1 MSAMRSTRVR
11 EFGKSVAYR
20 VFDLAHLE
28 HLATRRGVAHIM
40 NLHRVH
46 PEPSPYWPP
55 IHPDDLDWLIGRLK
69 RLGTFVD
76 LREVVAAPVI
86 DRARIFA
93 LSFDDGY
100 ADYLE
105 FALPVLEAHG
115 VPSNL
120 NVIADSVLS
129 GEPIWSARLYE
140 ALAGIEGDR
149 VSIVN
154 DLMPKM
160 SMGRITGSPEHMGF
174 GISNHLRRL
183 PLAERISAVE
193 AIEEFSKQSKRSVR
207 ALTTDEVKA
216 LPPSVHVGAHGGTHE
231 PMTGASI
238 DEFLD
243 DFALCRDLFQ
253 NHLCLPLTTY
263 AFPLGG
269 YRQDQVDALLRE
281 GVSQVLIVDELTTRG
296 GIPLLPRLTVGGTAK
311 GQYLAKSVGAAAR
324 LGRR

>member
-1 MSAMRSTRVR
+1 MPNTWVR

-55 IHPDDLDWLIGRLK
+55 IHPDDLDWLIRRLK

-76 LREVVAAPVI
+76 IREVAAVPVI

-105 FALPVLEAHG
+105 FALPVLESHG

-129 GEPIWSARLYE
+129 GQPIWSARLYE

-149 VSIVN
+149 VSIIN
-154 DLMPKM
+154 DLMPEM
-160 SMGRITGSPEHMGF
+160 PVGHLTGSPEHIGF

-183 PLAERISAVE
+183 PLTERILAIE
-193 AIEEFSKQSKRSVR
+193 AIEAISKHDKRRLR
-207 ALTTDEVKA
+207 ALTIAEVKA
-216 LPPSVHVGAHGGTHE
+216 LPSSVHVGAHGGTHE
-231 PMTGASI
+231 PMTAASI
-238 DEFLD
+238 DVFLD
-243 DFALCRDLFQ
+243 DFAMCRDLFQ

-269 YRQDQVDALLRE
+269 YRQDQVDVLLRE
-281 GVSQVLIVDELTTRG
+281 GVSQVLVVDELATRG
-296 GIPLLPRLTVGGTAK
+296 GIPLLSRLTVGGTAK
-311 GQYLAKSVGAAAR
+311 GQYLVKSVGASTR
-324 LGRR
+324 LGGR

>member
-1 MSAMRSTRVR
+1 MPSTRVR
-11 EFGKSVAYR
+11 EFGKWVAYR

-28 HLATRRGVAHIM
+28 HLAARRGVGHIM

-55 IHPDDLDWLIGRLK
+55 IHPDDLDYLIGRLK

-76 LREVVAAPVI
+76 LREVAAAPVI

-105 FALPVLEAHG
+105 FALPVLESHG

-129 GEPIWSARLYE
+129 GQPIWSARLYE
-140 ALAGIEGDR
+140 ALAGMEGDR
-149 VSIVN
+149 VDIVN
-154 DLMPKM
+154 DLMPGM
-160 SMGRITGSPEHMGF
+160 PMGHITGSPEHIGF

-183 PLAERISAVE
+183 PLAERIVAIE
-193 AIEEFSKQSKRSVR
+193 AIEEFSRQDKRRVR
-207 ALTTDEVKA
+207 ALTTAEVKA

-231 PMTGASI
+231 PMAGASI

-243 DFALCRDLFQ
+243 DFAMCRDLFQ

-269 YRQDQVDALLRE
+269 YRQDQVDALLHE
-281 GVSQVLIVDELTTRG
+281 GVTQVLVVDELTTRG
-296 GIPLLPRLTVGGTAK
+296 GMSLIPRLTIGGTTR
-311 GQYLAKSVGAAAR
+311 GQYLAKSIGAGSR
-324 LGRR
+324 LGKW